1 MCADFIKRLSIIVCI
16 ALAYTYLPAS
26 GNDSP
31 RTIFSG
37 LHGNHHVQ
45 GIAVDKD
52 RGYIYFSFTTKLIK
66 ADLQGRLIGSVDGL
80 TGHLGCIAM
89 NPADGRIYGSLEYKN
104 DAIGK
109 ALQARARKT
118 VRVRSI

>member
-16 ALAYTYLPAS
+16 VLACAYLPAS

-104 DAIGK
+104 DAIEIG
-109 ALQARARKT
+109 RAH
-118 VRVRSI
+118 V